1 MLPVLSLRERYG
13 IFAAMAQQHYEE
25 VSDEELAGE
34 IAIGMHTGL
43 RKGSEAPDS
52 AKLWQAIRESQ
63 DTSWSDAAK
72 YCVWGL
78 RQMGY
83 KVTKAVES

>member
-1 MLPVLSLRERYG
+1 MSYV
-13 IFAAMAQQHYEE
+13 E
-25 VSDEELAGE
+25 VTDEELAGE

-52 AKLWQAIRESQ
+52 AKLWQAIYDSN
-63 DTSWSDAAK
+63 DSSWSDAARF
-72 YCVWGL
+72 CVYGL

-83 KVTKAVES
+83 EVRKRTL